1 MATTNLSGRR
11 IIVGVSGSIAAYKAV
26 LLVRLLVKAG
36 AEVRV
41 LMTPSATEFVNTLTF
56 STLSKHQVLTSVISE
71 EGWNNHVELGLW
83 ADAYVIA
90 PATANT
96 LAKLANGIC
105 DTVLA
110 AVYLSARCPV
120 MFAPAMDVDMW
131 HHPSTQANIKRLES
145 YGNDIIPVGEGEL
158 ASGLTGAGRLAE
170 PETIVEAIQKKL
182 QETDGAQGKDLAGK
196 RVLLTAGPTHE
207 PLDPVRFI
215 GNHSSGKMGVAIATA
230 LLARGAQV
238 ELVLGPASA
247 IPPVHPNLTVTAVR
261 TAHQMHDACVA
272 LWPDM
277 DAGIMTAAVADYRPE
292 TAADKKIKKAGN
304 EMLLSLVKNPDI
316 AAALGKVKKANQR
329 LIGFALETNDG
340 KKYALGKMQRKNF
353 DAIVLN
359 LHTPEA
365 TAFGGDTNQVTILKA
380 TGEEM
385 PFARMSKVRVAEEVV
400 RVLVGLG

>member
-1 MATTNLSGRR
+1 MATTPISGRR

-26 LLVRLLVKAG
+26 MLVRLLVKAG

-41 LMTPSATEFVNTLTF
+41 LMTPSATEFVSTLTF
-56 STLSKHQVLTSVISE
+56 STLSKHEVLTSVISE

-83 ADAYVIA
+83 ADVFVVA

-120 MFAPAMDVDMW
+120 LFAPAMDVDMW
-131 HHPSTQANIKRLES
+131 HHPSTQANIARLES
-145 YGNDIIPVGEGEL
+145 YGNAIIPVGEGEL
-158 ASGLTGAGRLAE
+158 ASGLSGAGRLAE
-170 PETIVEAIQKKL
+170 PEIIVEALVKKL
-182 QETDGAQGKDLAGK
+182 KEADAAQGKVLADK
-196 RVLLTAGPTHE
+196 TVLLTAGPTHE

-215 GNHSSGKMGVAIATA
+215 GNHSSGKMGVAIAAA
-230 LLARGAQV
+230 LLQQGARV

-247 IPPVHPNLTVTAVR
+247 KPAEHPNLTVTHVK
-261 TAHQMHDACVA
+261 TAQQMHDACVA
-272 LWPDM
+272 LWPNM
-277 DAGIMTAAVADYRPE
+277 DAGIMTAAVADYRPA
-292 TAADKKIKKAGN
+292 TAADQKIKKSG
-304 EMLLSLVKNPDI
+304 EELSLTLVKNPDI
-316 AAALGKVKKANQR
+316 AAALGKVKQAHQR

-340 KKYALGKMQRKNF
+340 KKYALDKMQRKNF

-380 TGEEM
+380 DGEEM
-385 PFARMSKVRVAEEVV
+385 AFERMSKVEVAKEVV
-400 RVLVGLG
+400 GVLAKLG

>member
-1 MATTNLSGRR
+1 
-11 IIVGVSGSIAAYKAV
+11 V

-36 AEVRV
+36 AEVKV
-41 LMTPSATEFVNTLTF
+41 IMTPSATEFVSTLTF
-56 STLSKHQVLTSVISE
+56 STLSKHEVLTSVISE

-158 ASGLTGAGRLAE
+158 ASGLSGAGRLAE
-170 PETIVEAIQKKL
+170 PETIVEAIQQKL
-182 QETDGAQGKDLAGK
+182 QEADDAEGKDLVGK
-196 RVLLTAGPTHE
+196 SVLLTAGPTHE

-215 GNHSSGKMGVAIATA
+215 GNHSSGKMGIAIAKA
-230 LLARGAQV
+230 LLKRGAHV

-247 IPPVHPNLTVTAVR
+247 VPPTHPNLKVTSVR
-261 TAHQMHDACVA
+261 TAWDMHDACVA
-272 LWPDM
+272 LWPSM

-292 TAADKKIKKAGN
+292 TAADKKIKKDGDS
-304 EMLLSLVKNPDI
+304 LSLNLVKNPDI
-316 AAALGKVKKANQR
+316 AARLGKVKKDNQR

-380 TGEEM
+380 NGEEL
-385 PFARMSKVRVAEEVV
+385 PFERMSKTEVAKEVV
-400 RVLVGLG
+400 NLMIGLG